1 MIEIFDKKVQS
12 VFEVVESDASAF
24 RLRRGRGG
32 INLFLFLL
40 DSGFLARERFVDNDD
55 DVFVSEM
62 AESGRVENVVAVE
75 TRFFKLNQL
84 GWTRNWLDSYGSGA

>member
-24 RLRRGRGG
+24 GLRGG
-32 INLFLFLL
+32 GGSINLIFSIL
-40 DSGFLARERFVDNDD
+40 DCGFLARERFVDNDD

-62 AESGRVENVVAVE
+62 AESGRVKNVVAVE